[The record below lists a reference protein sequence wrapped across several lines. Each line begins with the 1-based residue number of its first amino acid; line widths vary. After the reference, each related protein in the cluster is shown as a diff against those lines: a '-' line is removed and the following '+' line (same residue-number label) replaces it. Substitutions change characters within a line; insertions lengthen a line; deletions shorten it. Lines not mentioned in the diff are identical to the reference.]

1 MAAYLADADA
11 NLKMN
16 HEQYS
21 LVMLTEVPGPG
32 CSKLQEAM
40 ESFTFPESCEH
51 FRLTAF
57 YALLGAKLLLYATA
71 LLKVDL
77 GKSKFEVKV
86 CYPTVTRLVLKS

>member
-40 ESFTFPESCEH
+40 ESFAFSQSCEH
-51 FRLTAF
+51 FRLTVF
-57 YALLGAKLLLYATA
+57 YALLGKNLLPYAQ
-71 LLKVDL
+71 L
-77 GKSKFEVKV
+77 
-86 CYPTVTRLVLKS
+86 R

>member
-32 CSKLQEAM
+32 YSKLQEAM
-40 ESFTFPESCEH
+40 ESFAFPESCEH
-51 FRLTAF
+51 FRLAAF
-57 YALLGAKLLLYATA
+57 YLLLGANLLPYAQ
-71 LLKVDL
+71 L
-77 GKSKFEVKV
+77 
-86 CYPTVTRLVLKS
+86 R